1 MLTERRRTMIE
12 YSTAEL
18 AKTLGIKPNTLSTWI
33 GQHRFELTNI
43 NDHIIKKGKYI
54 CYDFEAIRAICEL
67 RSQSIPKEILKK
79 QEIEIK
85 KQAALNFDPL
95 SIDHR
100 LSKIEDLLT
109 KLHKDIKLLEDI
121 AVRGVDEADYNMF
134 KMLTNQTNLVKQLE
148 NFSDVLKLN
157 TKLLE
162 NIGIANVK
170 KLIEENNNIFPPEP
184 IIIRSMLETDPTNNT
199 LEFYK
204 SFNKHKE
211 FYEQITKEIDDF
223 KDTNPDNNTKENN

>member
-1 MLTERRRTMIE
+1 
-12 YSTAEL
+12 
-18 AKTLGIKPNTLSTWI
+18 
-33 GQHRFELTNI
+33 
-43 NDHIIKKGKYI
+43 
-54 CYDFEAIRAICEL
+54 
-67 RSQSIPKEILKK
+67 
-79 QEIEIK
+79 
-85 KQAALNFDPL
+85 
-95 SIDHR
+95 
-100 LSKIEDLLT
+100 
-109 KLHKDIKLLEDI
+109 
-121 AVRGVDEADYNMF
+121 MF